1 MVLESLIGIK
11 TLKEKPWIAF
21 FYSAIISII
30 SVYISYVVFTEYAGI
45 FIAIFISV
53 AITPIFKTLILSQ
66 MKKEIYRF
74 RKSFFERHY
83 ETIKSFLIIFFG
95 LVFGLTS
102 IFYILPKD
110 VSEKIFKQQIETI
123 NKIRGNFLV
132 NDIFLKIFLNN
143 FSVLTLSFI
152 LSFVYGGF
160 LIVLVWNIT
169 VLASAIGM
177 LKESFGIFAL
187 PMGFLTYLPHG
198 IFEFIAYFIGGFSGL
213 ILSSYFMKEKFKS
226 KYILNDAIRL
236 YLFGVFL
243 LLIGAIIE
251 VYLLL
256 F

>member
-1 MVLESLIGIK
+1 MVLESLIGVK

-21 FYSAIISII
+21 FYSAIIAIV
-30 SVYISYVVFTEYAGI
+30 SVYVSYVVFTEYAGI

-102 IFYILPKD
+102 IFYILPEEI
-110 VSEKIFKQQIETI
+110 SEKIFKQQIETI
-123 NKIRGNFLV
+123 EKIRGNFMV

-152 LSFVYGGF
+152 LSFIYGGF
-160 LIVLVWNIT
+160 LIVLAWNIT
-169 VLASAIGM
+169 VLSSAIGM
-177 LKESFGIFAL
+177 LKETYGILAL
-187 PMGFLTYLPHG
+187 PIGLLTYLPHG
-198 IFEFIAYFIGGFSGL
+198 IFEFIAYFIGSFAGL
-213 ILSSYFMKEKFKS
+213 ILSSYFMKGKFKS
-226 KYILNDAIRL
+226 SYILKDAIRL
-236 YLFGVFL
+236 YLFGIIILF
-243 LLIGAIIE
+243 IGAIIE

-256 F
+256 S